1 MPLKT
6 KYINTMRRL
15 IYSSIMILPA
25 LLTSTI
31 YKTLDTELTTN
42 TKLSNLTALGSSIYL
57 NLQNSESTLQ
67 YSLSQLSSTKEFQS
81 LDKLGIAEQV
91 NNFLY
96 YNKNISNLYILD
108 HHKTNIFGINNNQL
122 SQSIHTNHIDSALRG
137 IPSYYSTFDKN
148 THFLQSMQWILLLIY
163 FSPMLRVIF

>member
-1 MPLKT
+1 MLFKT
-6 KYINTMRRL
+6 KHTNAMRRL
-15 IYSSIMILPA
+15 IYSSIIILPA

-31 YKTLDTELTTN
+31 HKALDTQLIMN

-57 NLQNSESTLQ
+57 NLQSSESTLQ

-108 HHKTNIFGINNNQL
+108 HNKTNIFGINNNQL
-122 SQSIHTNHIDSALRG
+122 SQSIHTNHVDSALRG
-137 IPSYYSTFDKN
+137 IPSNEDRFT
-148 THFLQSMQWILLLIY
+148 
-163 FSPMLRVIF
+163 